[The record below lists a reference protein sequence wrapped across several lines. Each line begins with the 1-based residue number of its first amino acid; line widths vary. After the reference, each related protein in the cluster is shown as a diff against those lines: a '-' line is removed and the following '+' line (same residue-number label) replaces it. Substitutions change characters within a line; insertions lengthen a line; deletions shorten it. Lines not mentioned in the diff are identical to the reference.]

1 VTDSSVLDDVRPP
14 APYGH
19 TCWSFDDPAAFER
32 HALDY
37 LAAGLA
43 AGERVWYVGPGAT
56 EDVAR
61 RVTGGGASGHAF
73 GEALRGG
80 AAAVVGLS
88 TAYATGAIVEP
99 AAQVA
104 AYAAATDQAVADGF
118 AGLRVA
124 ADATAL
130 VRTPAQLDAFARY
143 EHLVDRYIHAGP
155 FSAVC
160 GYDRGE
166 LGDPA
171 VAALACLHAGTNAD
185 VPFRLHACAP
195 ADGCAA
201 LAGELDAS
209 THELLTAALEH
220 ADLRPVDGELV
231 FDGGG
236 LRFADHRS
244 LLLLREHA
252 RRLGADAVVRTGLPV
267 LARLAALMDLPGLRV
282 VSTR

>member
-1 VTDSSVLDDVRPP
+1 MLDDVRHP
-14 APYGH
+14 APYAH
-19 TCWSFDDPAAFER
+19 TCWSFDDRAAFER

-43 AGERVWYVGPGAT
+43 AGERVWFVAPGAA
-56 EDVAR
+56 EDVTR
-61 RVTGGGASGHAF
+61 RMAGGGASGDAF
-73 GEALRGG
+73 GAALRGG
-80 AAAVVGLS
+80 AAAVVSLAG
-88 TAYATGAIVEP
+88 AYATGAVVEP
-99 AAQVA
+99 ADQVA
-104 AYAAATDQAVADGF
+104 AYAAATEQAVADGF

-143 EHLVDRYIHAGP
+143 EHLVDRYIRTRP

-160 GYDRGE
+160 GYDRRE
-166 LGDPA
+166 LGDRA
-171 VAALACLHAGTNAD
+171 VTALACLHPETNAD

-201 LAGELDAS
+201 LAGELDAA
-209 THELLTAALEH
+209 THELLTAALGR

-231 FDGGG
+231 FEGHG

-252 RRLGADAVVRTGLPV
+252 RRLGADAVLRTGLPV
-267 LARLAALMDLPGLRV
+267 LARLAALIDLPGLRV
-282 VSTR
+282 VGAR

>member
-1 VTDSSVLDDVRPP
+1 MLDDVRPP
-14 APYGH
+14 APYAH
-19 TCWSFDDPAAFER
+19 TCWSFDDPAVFER

-43 AGERVWYVGPGAT
+43 AGERVWFVAAGAAG
-56 EDVAR
+56 DLAR
-61 RVTGGGASGHAF
+61 RMAGGGASGAAF
-73 GEALRGG
+73 TAALHGG
-80 AAAVVGLS
+80 AASVVGLGA
-88 TAYATGAIVEP
+88 AYATGVVVEP

-104 AYAAATDQAVADGF
+104 AYAAATEQALADGF

-143 EHLVDRYIHAGP
+143 EHLVDRYMRTVP

-166 LGDPA
+166 LGDRA
-171 VAALACLHAGTNAD
+171 VATLACLHPETNAD

-201 LAGELDAS
+201 LSGELDAS
-209 THELLTAALEH
+209 THELLAAALEH
-220 ADLRPVDGELV
+220 ADLRPVDGELL
-231 FDGGG
+231 FAGDR

-252 RRLGADAVVRTGLPV
+252 RRLGADAVLRTGLPV
-267 LARLAALMDLPGLRV
+267 LARLAALIDQPGLRV
-282 VSTR
+282 VSAR